1 MNPQRD
7 GRVKTLLGGF
17 LLSLVLLVG
26 IAAFGLFAALS
37 ALASAATGA
46 PLVFVA
52 LDALAPYL
60 AASMLVGVLSFVL
73 LLGTMVAAIRRLSM
87 PRNERLARVA
97 RGVEFVSP
105 RARSAGLA
113 ERFEP
118 TTEERIA
125 DLKQEY
131 VAGEIGEREFERRM
145 RDLLDDRE
153 AGEERD
159 SVVPRGGRGGRA
171 RRVRHERRRV
181 DRDRRHPNRERRSVE
196 REYNQ

>member
-7 GRVKTLLGGF
+7 GKVKALLGGF
-17 LLSLVLLVG
+17 LLSLVVLVG

-60 AASMLVGVLSFVL
+60 AASMLVGVLSFLL

-87 PRNERLARVA
+87 PRSERLARVA
-97 RGVEFVSP
+97 RGVEYVSP

-113 ERFEP
+113 ERFEL
-118 TTEERIA
+118 TAEERIA
-125 DLKQEY
+125 DLKEEY
-131 VAGEIGEREFERRM
+131 VAGDIGESEFERRM
-145 RDLLDDRE
+145 RDLLDDRD
-153 AGEERD
+153 ADEERD
-159 SVVPRGGRGGRA
+159 SVVSRGGRA
-171 RRVRHERRRV
+171 GRVR
-181 DRDRRHPNRERRSVE
+181 RERRSAE
-196 REYNQ
+196 REYDW

>member
-1 MNPQRD
+1 MNLQRD

-17 LLSLVLLVG
+17 LVSLVLLVG

-37 ALASAATGA
+37 ALASAAAGA

-52 LDALAPYL
+52 LDAAAPYI
-60 AASMLVGVLSFVL
+60 AASMLVGVLSFLL
-73 LLGTMVAAIRRLSM
+73 LLGTMVAAVRRLSM

-97 RGVEFVSP
+97 RGVEYVSP

-125 DLKQEY
+125 ELKEEY
-131 VAGEIGEREFERRM
+131 VAGEIGEQEFERRT
-145 RDLLDDRE
+145 RDLLDDRG
-153 AGEERD
+153 AGD
-159 SVVPRGGRGGRA
+159 GRGSTSVRGEYA
-171 RRVRHERRRV
+171 QRVRRGHRHA
-181 DRDRRHPNRERRSVE
+181 DREHKRANPDQRSAE
-196 REYNQ
+196 REYDW

>member
-1 MNPQRD
+1 MNLQRD

-26 IAAFGLFAALS
+26 LAAFGLFAALS

-60 AASMLVGVLSFVL
+60 AASMLVGALSFL
-73 LLGTMVAAIRRLSM
+73 LLVGAMVAAIRRLTL
-87 PRNERLARVA
+87 PRSERLARVS

-118 TTEERIA
+118 TAEERIA

-131 VAGEIGEREFERRM
+131 VAGEIGELEFERRM
-145 RDLLDDRE
+145 AALLDDR
-153 AGEERD
+153 D
-159 SVVPRGGRGGRA
+159 STASRVGRA
-171 RRVRHERRRV
+171 GRVRREHGRA
-181 DRDRRHPNRERRSVE
+181 NRERKGAE
-196 REYNQ
+196 REYDW